1 MPRFGTGG
9 GVLLTLGRLTE
20 ETPDWEE
27 LESKEVELTDREG
40 PVGGVGL
47 GAGLVEET
55 LSGTSGSVERERHVY
70 SGVTRVC
77 RSLLVCAL
85 TIAS

>member
-9 GVLLTLGRLTE
+9 GVLLMLGRLTE

-27 LESKEVELTDREG
+27 LESKEAELIDREG
-40 PVGGVGL
+40 SVGGAGL
-47 GAGLVEET
+47 GAGLVEEI
-55 LSGTSGSVERERHVY
+55 LSGTSGSVERETHVH

-85 TIAS
+85 TVAS

>member
-9 GVLLTLGRLTE
+9 GVLLMLGRLTSE
-20 ETPDWEE
+20 ETAEWEE

-40 PVGGVGL
+40 PAGGTEL

-55 LSGTSGSVERERHVY
+55 LVGTSGSVERERCSV
-70 SGVTRVC
+70 SQVC
-77 RSLLVCAL
+77 VA
-85 TIAS
+85 

>member
-20 ETPDWEE
+20 DTPDWEE
-27 LESKEVELTDREG
+27 LESKEAELTDREG
-40 PVGGVGL
+40 PVG

-55 LSGTSGSVERERHVY
+55 LSGTSGSVERETHIH
-70 SGVTRVC
+70 SCVTRPC

-85 TIAS
+85 TVAS

>member
-20 ETPDWEE
+20 ETPEWEE

-40 PVGGVGL
+40 PVGGTEL

-55 LSGTSGSVERERHVY
+55 LSGTSGSIERKRDMF
-70 SGVTRVC
+70 TRSC
-77 RSLLVCAL
+77 EA
-85 TIAS
+85 